1 MHPLTYEASGAG
13 VPLLLIHGFPLDRT
27 MWRPQIDGLSR
38 VASVIAPDL
47 RGFGENA
54 GGAARSGGAADA
66 TNESPKTGAGGD
78 ADDGDDTAAAVAPL
92 PDTITMDDYASDL
105 AFLLARLDIERV
117 VLCGLSM
124 GGYIAMA
131 FLARYP
137 TAVRGV
143 ILANTRA
150 GADSEAARDGRRAAI
165 ERART
170 EGVGAI
176 ADAMLPKMLADATRA
191 ERPEFAA
198 SVRAMM
204 ARQSPD
210 AVAAALRGMIA
221 RPDRTEGLASVRVPA
236 LVITGDADTLIPP
249 SESEA
254 LARAIPGAR
263 LVVIPG
269 AAHLSNLD
277 NPEAFNAAVR
287 DLLPRT

>member
-1 MHPLTYEASGAG
+1 MHRLAYEESGSG

-27 MWRPQIDGLSR
+27 MWRPQQDGLAR
-38 VASVIAPDL
+38 VARVIAPDL

-54 GGAARSGGAADA
+54 SAAARAGAHGA
-66 TNESPKTGAGGD
+66 TG
-78 ADDGDDTAAAVAPL
+78 DGDDARDEANAGAPPL

-105 AFLLARLDIERV
+105 AFLLARLDLESV

-131 FLARYP
+131 FVERYP
-137 TAVRGV
+137 TAVRGLV
-143 ILANTRA
+143 LANTRA
-150 GADSEAARDGRRAAI
+150 GADSEAARAARLAAI

-191 ERPEFAA
+191 ERPDLAE

-221 RPDRTEGLASVRVPA
+221 RPDRTDRLASVRVPT
-236 LVITGDADTLIPP
+236 LVVTSDADTLIPP
-249 SESEA
+249 AESEA
-254 LARAIPGAR
+254 IARAIPGAR
-263 LVVIPG
+263 LAVVPR
-269 AAHLSNLD
+269 AAHLSNLE
-277 NPEAFNAAVR
+277 NPDAFNAAVR
-287 DLLPRT
+287 DFLPRT